1 MTAGADVVRAYHE
14 RTKHSPESLRE
25 NPHGLDWA
33 IMPRSFKVYT
43 DLEPIALPRDFTS
56 STQPALASIA
66 GAAPPPTATVPLD
79 RNALA
84 RLLYF
89 SAGVLRQR
97 RFDGGEIFFRA
108 AACTG
113 ALYHIDLYVVC
124 QRLPDLEPG
133 VYHFGPHDFALR
145 RLRAGDQRGVL
156 AAATGEHPAVREAQ
170 ALLVYASTFWRNA
183 WKYRERAYRHCYW
196 DAGTILANLL
206 ALGAAEALPMTIVQG
221 FVDGDVSRLLDLDP
235 LREVP
240 LGMVALGTGAP
251 APPAAAVPPRLG
263 LATLPP
269 STREIDYAAIRDAHA
284 ASHLADAE
292 AVAAWRNRP
301 WTPAPPVGGGVAI
314 ALEPPPPGAV
324 REPIETVILR
334 RGSARRFAPDAIT
347 TAQLAALVHA
357 ATRGVP
363 ADVVPAPDLYLIVHA
378 VDGLASGTYAARADG
393 RALAPLRAAELRR
406 EAGFLGL
413 GQSLPAEAA
422 VNLYW
427 LIDLEPVFARYGGRG
442 YRAAQLMAA
451 IAGGRTYL
459 AAYAQGLGATGLT
472 FFDDAVTAFFS
483 PHAAGKSVLFLM
495 AVGRRARR
503 AS

>member
-1 MTAGADVVRAYHE
+1 
-14 RTKHSPESLRE
+14 
-25 NPHGLDWA
+25 
-33 IMPRSFKVYT
+33 
-43 DLEPIALPRDFTS
+43 
-56 STQPALASIA
+56 
-66 GAAPPPTATVPLD
+66 
-79 RNALA
+79 
-84 RLLYF
+84 
-89 SAGVLRQR
+89 
-97 RFDGGEIFFRA
+97 
-108 AACTG
+108 
-113 ALYHIDLYVVC
+113 
-124 QRLPDLEPG
+124 
-133 VYHFGPHDFALR
+133 
-145 RLRAGDQRGVL
+145 
-156 AAATGEHPAVREAQ
+156 
-170 ALLVYASTFWRNA
+170 
-183 WKYRERAYRHCYW
+183 
-196 DAGTILANLL
+196 
-206 ALGAAEALPMTIVQG
+206 MTIVQG

-240 LGMVALGTGAP
+240 LGMVALGTGASV
-251 APPAAAVPPRLG
+251 PPTVAVPPRLG

-269 STREIDYAAIRDAHA
+269 STREVDYAAIRDAHA
-284 ASHLADAE
+284 ASQLADAE
-292 AVAAWRNRP
+292 AVAAWRSRP
-301 WTPAPPVGGGVAI
+301 WTTAPPVDGGAAI

-363 ADVVPAPDLYLIVHA
+363 ADVVPTPDLYLIVHA
-378 VDGLASGTYAARADG
+378 VDGLAPGTYAARADG
-393 RALAPLRAAELRR
+393 RALASLRAAELRR

-413 GQSLPAEAA
+413 GQTLPAEAA

-427 LIDLEPVFARYGGRG
+427 LMDLEPVFARYGGRG

-503 AS
+503 PA